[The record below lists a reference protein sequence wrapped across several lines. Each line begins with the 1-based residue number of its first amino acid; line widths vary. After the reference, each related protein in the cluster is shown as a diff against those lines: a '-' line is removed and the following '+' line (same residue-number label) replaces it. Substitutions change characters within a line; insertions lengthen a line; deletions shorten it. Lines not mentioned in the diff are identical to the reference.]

1 MNNLIKNNN
10 FDASNEVGSIRN
22 DTTKNK
28 KRNCTTIPN
37 NSMLL
42 VTKPT
47 VKSSSPQVNF
57 FPYECNCENLNETQ
71 VPLICNKSSLA
82 CIIKNYFIYLQSRN
96 LISYLDDKSITKL
109 RHLQKYGTMVQKIRI
124 SGDSNY
130 AKLTSFPNKILTLV
144 LKSPRA
150 IKGLAKVADTI
161 CCKEFQSFISK
172 HCFCDVDK
180 SSINSA
186 DDVLAQC
193 IKTKN
198 KY

>member
-1 MNNLIKNNN
+1 
-10 FDASNEVGSIRN
+10 
-22 DTTKNK
+22 
-28 KRNCTTIPN
+28 
-37 NSMLL
+37 
-42 VTKPT
+42 
-47 VKSSSPQVNF
+47 
-57 FPYECNCENLNETQ
+57 
-71 VPLICNKSSLA
+71 
-82 CIIKNYFIYLQSRN
+82 
-96 LISYLDDKSITKL
+96 
-109 RHLQKYGTMVQKIRI
+109 MVQKIRI